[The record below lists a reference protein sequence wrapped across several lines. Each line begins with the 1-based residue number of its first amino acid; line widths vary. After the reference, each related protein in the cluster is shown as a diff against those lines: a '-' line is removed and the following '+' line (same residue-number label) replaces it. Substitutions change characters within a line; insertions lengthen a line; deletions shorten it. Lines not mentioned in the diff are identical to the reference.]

1 MLYETSVVPTRRLF
15 GDVEKEIGVRMVS
28 EFVMEDCND
37 SDSIVDVA
45 KSGERV
51 GEVVT
56 MVRKSIA
63 SVNAIVFEG

>member
-1 MLYETSVVPTRRLF
+1 MLYETSVVPTRRLS

-28 EFVMEDCND
+28 EFVIEDCND

-45 KSGERV
+45 KSGESV